1 MKKIYV
7 APNLRIVNVNTK
19 NSILI
24 VSGQKIDVKV
34 EGGDGTQ
41 LTRQSSGWD
50 LWGDDN
56 DFDVE

>member
-7 APNLRIVNVNTK
+7 APNLNIVNVNAK

-24 VSGQKIDVKV
+24 NSGDTIGVHAT
-34 EGGDGTQ
+34 GGDGTQ
-41 LTRQSSGWD
+41 LTRQNSGWD

-56 DFDVE
+56 DFDN